1 MLKVGGLKPDQVLE
15 AATKADGGNPAS
27 TLAGMMV
34 SEVVLV
40 TSQRVG

>member
-1 MLKVGGLKPDQVLE
+1 MLKVVGLKPDQVLE
-15 AATKADGGNPAS
+15 AATKADGGS

-34 SEVVLV
+34 SEVVIV